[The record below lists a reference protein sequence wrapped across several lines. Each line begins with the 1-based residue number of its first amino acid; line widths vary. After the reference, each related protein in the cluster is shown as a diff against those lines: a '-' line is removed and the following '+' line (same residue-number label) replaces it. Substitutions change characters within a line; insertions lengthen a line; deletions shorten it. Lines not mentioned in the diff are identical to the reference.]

1 MGAEVSAAGGIRG
14 VSREGR
20 NVDAGGRSERK
31 GCGGRIERR
40 QAFEVAS
47 TASSRMRLCRITGEV
62 GVDDGLGMQNG
73 DGLVGRP
80 R

>member
-1 MGAEVSAAGGIRG
+1 
-14 VSREGR
+14 
-20 NVDAGGRSERK
+20 
-31 GCGGRIERR
+31 
-40 QAFEVAS
+40 
-47 TASSRMRLCRITGEV
+47 MRLCRITGEV